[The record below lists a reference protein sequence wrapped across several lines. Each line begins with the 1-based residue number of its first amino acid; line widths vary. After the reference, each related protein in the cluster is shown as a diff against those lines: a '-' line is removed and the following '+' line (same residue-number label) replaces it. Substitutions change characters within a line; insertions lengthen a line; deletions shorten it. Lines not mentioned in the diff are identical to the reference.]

1 MNNLKI
7 FKQNG
12 EMVLNIIKKDTIDII
27 FSLNENFYIAMQDI
41 IKNGIK
47 CTLHEKGININAD
60 KNREDFL
67 YEVEKYFKFS
77 YNYKTKLL

>member
-12 EMVLNIIKKDTIDII
+12 EIVLNIIKKDNIDII
-27 FSLNENFYIAMQDI
+27 FSLNGNFYIAMQDI
-41 IKNGIK
+41 INNGIK

-60 KNREDFL
+60 KNRDNFL
-67 YEVEKYFKFS
+67 YEVEKYFKFC
-77 YNYKTKLL
+77 YDYKTELT